1 MAPCAGAPKTVGEY
15 REALFT
21 AAMLGRSLREF
32 FSARQLRMQSA
43 QSSLPPNAVA
53 EQYKTMSSLL
63 CRMSAYLQK
72 LLPEWLRQESDQL
85 SVDELLGEFLRY
97 SAVEAADAGFEVV
110 VGPCAC
116 PHSSAVYMGYT
127 WVVSWRAVDLP
138 WRAQVWASSTA

>member
-32 FSARQLRMQSA
+32 FSARQQRMQSA

-53 EQYKTMSSLL
+53 EQYKTMCSLL
-63 CRMSAYLQK
+63 GRMSAYLQK
-72 LLPEWLRQESDQL
+72 LLPEWLRQESDQM

-97 SAVEAADAGFEVV
+97 SAAEAADAGFEVV
-110 VGPCAC
+110 VEPCAC
-116 PHSSAVYMGYT
+116 PLRLLCT
-127 WVVSWRAVDLP
+127 WVIINW
-138 WRAQVWASSTA
+138 